1 MTTQRKGRSAL
12 TVLRAYRRRRFTRAA
27 HRLLRNDRLW
37 PPGKIA
43 NDITA
48 QDLVGYVF
56 GRYGTRISLADAQ
69 DHLDQARA
77 QSFRSAAKK

>member
-1 MTTQRKGRSAL
+1 MPTQRKGRSAL

-27 HRLLRNDRLW
+27 HRLLHNAHLW

-48 QDLVGYVF
+48 QDLIGYVY
-56 GRYGTRISLADAQ
+56 GRYGTRISPAEAQ
-69 DHLDQARA
+69 QHLARA
-77 QSFRSAAKK
+77 RT

>member
-1 MTTQRKGRSAL
+1 M
-12 TVLRAYRRRRFTRAA
+12 LRAFRRRRFTRAA
-27 HRLLRNDRLW
+27 HRLLRNSRLW

-56 GRYGTRISLADAQ
+56 GHYGTRISLADAQ

-77 QSFRSAAKK
+77 RPFRSAAKK